1 MKNFMKS
8 TKYQLK
14 LIITSIGE
22 CHVGKKE
29 ELEKLIAERD
39 RLYEDHLK
47 EHEKI
52 AKKSYEWSIK
62 NHKGG
67 LDGYNPYDEEY
78 RKVNIKFLEKVK
90 KINAELEQ
98 LKD

>member
-1 MKNFMKS
+1 MS
-8 TKYQLK
+8 
-14 LIITSIGE
+14 
-22 CHVGKKE
+22 KKD
-29 ELEKLIAERD
+29 ELTAERKKLFD
-39 RLYEDHLK
+39 
-47 EHEKI
+47 EHRKFIDEN

>member
-1 MKNFMKS
+1 MSKKDEL
-8 TKYQLK
+8 TAEQKK
-14 LIITSIGE
+14 LF
-22 CHVGKKE
+22 
-29 ELEKLIAERD
+29 D
-39 RLYEDHLK
+39 
-47 EHEKI
+47 EHRKFIDEN

-78 RKVNIKFLEKVK
+78 HKVNIKFLEKVK
-90 KINAELEQ
+90 KINAELEK

>member
-1 MKNFMKS
+1 MS
-8 TKYQLK
+8 
-14 LIITSIGE
+14 
-22 CHVGKKE
+22 KKD
-29 ELEKLIAERD
+29 ELTAERKKLFD
-39 RLYEDHLK
+39 ELRKFIDEN
-47 EHEKI
+47 

-90 KINAELEQ
+90 KINAELEK

>member
-1 MKNFMKS
+1 M
-8 TKYQLK
+8 
-14 LIITSIGE
+14 
-22 CHVGKKE
+22 GKKE